1 MTDVVIPHSRPWI
14 EVADELAVKSVV
26 HDGMIAHGDCVVE
39 FEQAVASLF
48 GISGGIACTS
58 GTAALILALKT
69 LGVGV
74 GDEVLL
80 PTYVCW
86 NVLAAIT
93 AVGAS
98 PRLCDVDDN
107 GVLTTQTVQAART
120 SDSKAIVAVHIFG
133 HPCDI
138 ASLNQLGLPVI
149 EDACQSFGLE
159 ISGNAAG
166 TLGAFGVFS
175 FHATK
180 CLTTGEGGMLIA
192 SSPTFL
198 ERARILTKSLDF
210 GNAANLAAM
219 SDLQARLGQS
229 QLARY
234 PDFLSRR
241 RQIFDL
247 YHQCAT
253 RLYSARP
260 GYYGTPRF
268 LFRYTLR
275 TQRGFDSIQSD
286 LLDKGLQVRRGVDVL
301 LHRRLGLGDDN
312 FPIAVKLYE
321 QNISIPFYPSLSDYE
336 VGQILRALQGVFGGA

>member
-1 MTDVVIPHSRPWI
+1 MTANVIPHSRPWI
-14 EVADELAVKSVV
+14 DVADEEAVNSLLRN
-26 HDGMIAHGDCVVE
+26 GMIAHGECVAE
-39 FEQAVASLF
+39 FEQAVADLV
-48 GISGGIACTS
+48 GVSGGVACTS

-69 LGVGV
+69 LGVGA

-98 PRLCDVDDN
+98 PRLCDVDDH
-107 GVLTTQTVQAART
+107 GVITAQTVLAART
-120 SDSKAIVAVHIFG
+120 SNSKAIVAVHIFG

-138 ASLNQLGLPVI
+138 ASLSQLGLPII

-166 TLGAFGVFS
+166 ALGVLGVFS

-180 CLTTGEGGMLIA
+180 CLTTGEGGMLIS
-192 SSPTFL
+192 SSPTLL
-198 ERARILTKSLDF
+198 ERARILTTSSDF

-219 SDLQARLGQS
+219 SDLQARLGKS

-234 PDFLSRR
+234 PAFLSRR
-241 RQIFDL
+241 HQIFTL

-253 RLYSARP
+253 RLDSARP
-260 GYYGTPRF
+260 GYYGAPKF
-268 LFRYTLR
+268 LSRYTLR
-275 TQRGFDSIQSD
+275 TQRGFDSVQSA
-286 LLDKGLQVRRGVDVL
+286 LLEKGLHVRRGVDAL
-301 LHRRLGLGDDN
+301 LHRRLGLRDN
-312 FPIAVKLYE
+312 DFPISVKLFE
-321 QNISIPFYPSLSDYE
+321 QNVSIPFYPALNDDE
-336 VGQILRALQGVFGGA
+336 VEQILRAMEGVFGGA